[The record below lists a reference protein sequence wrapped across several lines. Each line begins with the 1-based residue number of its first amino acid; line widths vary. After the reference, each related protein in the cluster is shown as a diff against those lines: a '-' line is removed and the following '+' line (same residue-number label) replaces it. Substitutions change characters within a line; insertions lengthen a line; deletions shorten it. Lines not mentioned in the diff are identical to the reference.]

1 MMTRVEAS
9 SWLEQVRGQSLRN
22 PNDPD
27 GTKSWV
33 VIVRAP
39 GVGPQT
45 GKLIVA
51 FGASLEEATAAAEER
66 WDEIWRSF
74 GRPN

>member
-1 MMTRVEAS
+1 MMTRMEATG
-9 SWLEQVRGQSLRN
+9 WLEQVRGQSLRN
-22 PNDPD
+22 PNDLD
-27 GTKSWV
+27 GTQSWV

-39 GVGPQT
+39 GAGPQN

-51 FGASLEEATAAAEER
+51 FGSSLEEAAEAAEER
-66 WDEIWRSF
+66 WDEIWRAF